1 VLKDQVD
8 NTTRITELDMTTI
21 MPQSELVKKAV
32 AYIQE
37 RRREESQDMRK
48 LIDQAGMRFNL
59 SPKEAEMLR
68 DFFKQSESDH

>member
-1 VLKDQVD
+1 MLKDQVE

>member
-1 VLKDQVD
+1 
-8 NTTRITELDMTTI
+8 MTTI

-32 AYIQE
+32 AYIHE
-37 RRREESQDMRK
+37 RRKEPSQDMRK
-48 LIDQAGMRFNL
+48 LLDQAGMRFNL

>member
-1 VLKDQVD
+1 
-8 NTTRITELDMTTI
+8 MTTI

-37 RRREESQDMRK
+37 RRREQPQDMRK

-59 SPKEAEMLR
+59 SPKEAEMVR

>member
-1 VLKDQVD
+1 
-8 NTTRITELDMTTI
+8 

>member
-1 VLKDQVD
+1 
-8 NTTRITELDMTTI
+8 MTTI

>member
-1 VLKDQVD
+1 
-8 NTTRITELDMTTI
+8 MTTI

-37 RRREESQDMRK
+37 RRKEGSESLTK
-48 LIDQAGMRFNL
+48 LLDQAGMRFNL
-59 SPKEAEMLR
+59 SPKEAEMLK